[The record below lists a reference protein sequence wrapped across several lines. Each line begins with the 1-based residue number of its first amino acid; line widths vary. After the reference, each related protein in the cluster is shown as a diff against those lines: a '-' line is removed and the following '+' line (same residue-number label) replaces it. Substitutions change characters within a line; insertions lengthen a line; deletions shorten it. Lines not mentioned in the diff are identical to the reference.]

1 MTKINEKELKE
12 LFIELKMQN
21 QIGFEKLY
29 AKYKKLVYGIAFTIL
44 KNKEDSED
52 IVQIVFERLY
62 KMDKEKLPTNK
73 ESSWLYTVTKN
84 EAISLLRK
92 RKNTVD
98 LESIY
103 EIEEK
108 NDEINNIIDQ
118 DSYNRLISKLNDKE
132 KEIIYL
138 KVLANLSF
146 DEIGKLLKEPTGTV
160 KWRYYKSMHT
170 LKILLSNL
178 GMFIITFT
186 IGLKTLFKQE
196 KKQYENLKEETTEED
211 KETTK
216 SEESDNTKSENIED
230 SEEIKNTSK
239 SEENEY
245 IFEGTTIPTNVKEEN
260 NNYLG
265 IGILS
270 ISGIFLIMTIIFT
283 IFFTKYQLKLNKKTS
298 K

>member
-1 MTKINEKELKE
+1 MTKINDKELKE
-12 LFIELKMQN
+12 LFIELKMQK
-21 QIGFEKLY
+21 QTGLEKLY

-52 IVQIVFERLY
+52 VVQIVFEKLH
-62 KMDKEKLPTNK
+62 KIDKEKLPTNK

-92 RKNTVD
+92 KKNTID

-103 EIEEK
+103 EIEDK

-118 DSYNRLISKLNDKE
+118 DNYNRLISKLNNKE
-132 KEIIYL
+132 KEIISL
-138 KVLANLSF
+138 KILANLSF
-146 DEIGKLLKEPTGTV
+146 DEIGKLLKEPTGTI

-178 GMFIITFT
+178 GMFIVTFA
-186 IGLKTLFKQE
+186 IGLKTLFKQD
-196 KKQYENLKEETTEED
+196 KKQYVNVKEETTVED

-216 SEESDNTKSENIED
+216 SEESDNAKSEAIED
-230 SEEIKNTSK
+230 YEGTKNINEL
-239 SEENEY
+239 EENED
-245 IFEGTTIPTNVKEEN
+245 IVEGTTIPENIKEEN
-260 NNYLG
+260 INYLG

-270 ISGIFLIMTIIFT
+270 ISGLFLVMTIIFT
-283 IFFTKYQLKLNKKTS
+283 IFFTKYQLKLKKKPS